1 MPGSFILLPPK
12 QLLSGVRLRELRSG
26 LRLALTCFS
35 SLIWARYMLQ
45 RSFRCMVRNSRLIK
59 ITDFN
64 CHLNNRGNLVLYL
77 CRIKDVSL
85 KKNVVCFVKYTPI
98 F

>member
-1 MPGSFILLPPK
+1 
-12 QLLSGVRLRELRSG
+12 
-26 LRLALTCFS
+26 
-35 SLIWARYMLQ
+35 
-45 RSFRCMVRNSRLIK
+45 MVRNSRLIK
-59 ITDFN
+59 ITYFN
-64 CHLNNRGNLVLYL
+64 CHLNNRDNLVLYL